1 VLPWVVMEPFLLSV
15 SAVIPR
21 PKREVF
27 PFFAD
32 AANLGRIT
40 PPELRF
46 RILTPL
52 PVAMR
57 EGAIL
62 DYTIRLW
69 GVPMRWRTLI
79 SRWEPPD
86 LFVDEQVQGP
96 YAMWHHTH
104 EFTETPEG
112 TRIDDTVRYRLPMG
126 ALGRIALPVVRAQL
140 RRIFAYRRD
149 AVRRI
154 LAGDAEGSG

>member
-1 VLPWVVMEPFLLSV
+1 MQPVVVRAATTLPL
-15 SAVIPR
+15 A
-21 PKREVF
+21 KKDVF

-32 AANLGRIT
+32 ATNLGRIT

-52 PVAMR
+52 PIVMR

-69 GVPMRWRTLI
+69 GVPIPWRTLI
-79 SRWEPPD
+79 SHWAPPD
-86 LFVDEQVQGP
+86 EFVDEQVRGP
-96 YAMWHHTH
+96 YALWHHTH
-104 EFTETPEG
+104 TFTEVEDG
-112 TRIDDTVRYRLPMG
+112 TRIDDTVRYLLPMG
-126 ALGRIALPVVRAQL
+126 ILGVAALPVVRAQL
-140 RRIFAYRRD
+140 RRIFSYRQD

-154 LAGDAEGSG
+154 LLGINP

>member
-1 VLPWVVMEPFLLSV
+1 MEPNILRVETVLPL
-15 SAVIPR
+15 A
-21 PKREVF
+21 KRGVF

-32 AANLGRIT
+32 ASNLGRIT

-46 RILTPL
+46 RILTPQ

-57 EGAIL
+57 EGAVL

-69 GVPMRWRTLI
+69 GVAMRWRTLI

-86 LFVDEQVQGP
+86 LFVDEQVKGP
-96 YAMWHHTH
+96 YALWHHTH
-104 EFTETPEG
+104 TFTETAGG
-112 TRIDDTVRYRLPMG
+112 TLIDDTVRYIMPMG
-126 ALGRIALPVVRAQL
+126 ALGRIALPIVRAQL
-140 RRIFAYRRD
+140 RRIFAYRQE

-154 LAGDAEGSG
+154 LVGEAQGHV